1 MHIQEYWK
9 GARIFHTRGGFP
21 HRGSGQEA
29 IILFLV
35 FLLTACQSTGHK
47 ALIRQLTPEQ
57 KVRLL
62 IGSGQGSDNE
72 DKNRQ
77 MMASA
82 ANAVPGSAAAT
93 YPVPEL
99 HIPSLIYA
107 DGPAGL
113 RIAPRRSA
121 TDSTFFCTGFP
132 IGESLAATWD
142 ADLQEEVGRAMG
154 NEVLEYGVDVLL
166 APGINLMR
174 NPLCGR
180 NFEYYSEDPILSGR
194 TAAAVIRGVQT
205 NGVGCAVKHFA
216 ANNQEL
222 NRCSSDSR
230 VGTRTLRELYLRNF
244 EVAIREGQPWTVMT
258 AYNYINGQHASQSR
272 ELTEN
277 ILRGEWGYKG
287 LVMTDWGSG
296 TDPVAQIHAGN
307 DNIMPGGRST
317 FAKISDALRD
327 GRLSPSDVERS
338 VERMLTLIDKTPKAR
353 GYRPSQHPDLAGH
366 ARIARQAGAEGCVLL
381 KNDGALP
388 LAPES
393 RIALYGVTSY
403 ETIAGGTGAGDV
415 NKAYVINLDQGL
427 KEAGFALSVPVAEAY
442 AAHIA
447 AENERLAPI
456 NKKRGWWYG
465 AQLKDELPLIDT
477 LSTLRSATQGDTC
490 QSKNS
495 QLSTLNSQLSTLNSQ
510 LSSLLPLSA
519 LENDAAVIT
528 IGRRSGEGNDRALEG
543 DYQLKSQ
550 ELALISEVC
559 SAFHAQGKK
568 VTVVLNVCGPV
579 CTADWDTLPDAILV
593 AWQPGQEAG
602 RSIADVLSGAVCPS
616 GKLPM
621 TFARAYAD
629 HPSAA
634 NFANLGLPFDGKNK
648 SFYHYSDHPIYEQ
661 KDVDYQDY
669 AEDLAVGYR
678 HFTTA
683 EVPVSAPFGYGLS
696 YTRFSFED
704 FSVQQH
710 GRDITIS
717 VTVTN
722 TGSCAGKEV
731 AQVYWSNP
739 TIPSAPRTQL
749 LCYAKT
755 PLLQPGQSTRLTLH
769 ATQSDLAWFSESE
782 SAWRTESE
790 GNVLELR
797 ADANTL
803 LFIHP
808 LTFKKALIHP
818 CARVLLPQ

>member
-1 MHIQEYWK
+1 MHIP
-9 GARIFHTRGGFP
+9 ALRFSILTRN
-21 HRGSGQEA
+21 HRERPWSRAGA
-29 IILFLV
+29 II
-35 FLLTACQSTGHK
+35 FLLLLLSACQSTGHK
-47 ALIRQLTPEQ
+47 ALIRQLSPEQ

-82 ANAVPGSAAAT
+82 MNAVPGSAAAT

-113 RIAPRRSA
+113 RIAPRRSG

-142 ADLQEEVGRAMG
+142 ADLQEEVGKAMG

-180 NFEYYSEDPILSGR
+180 NFEYYSEDPVLSGR
-194 TAAAVIRGVQT
+194 TAAAMIRGVQT

-230 VGTRTLRELYLRNF
+230 VGTRALRELYLRNF
-244 EVAIREGQPWTVMT
+244 EIAIREGQPWTVMT

-272 ELTEN
+272 ELTED
-277 ILRGEWGYKG
+277 ILRGDWGYKG
-287 LVMTDWGSG
+287 LVMTDWGAG
-296 TDPVAQIHAGN
+296 TDPAAQIHAGN
-307 DNIMPGGRST
+307 DNIMPGRGST
-317 FAKISDALRD
+317 FAAISDALRD
-327 GRLSPSDVERS
+327 GRLSQADVDRS

-353 GYRPSQHPDLAGH
+353 GYRPSQCPDLKGH

-388 LAPES
+388 LAPGA

-415 NKAYVINLDQGL
+415 NKAYVISLDQGL
-427 KEAGFALSVPVAEAY
+427 EEAGFALSAPVTEAY

-465 AQLKDELPLIDT
+465 AQLKDELPH
-477 LSTLRSATQGDTC
+477 STTDSLLARSADD
-490 QSKNS
+490 S
-495 QLSTLNSQLSTLNSQ
+495 
-510 LSSLLPLSA
+510 
-519 LENDAAVIT
+519 DVAVIT
-528 IGRRSGEGNDRALEG
+528 LGRRSGEGNDRALEG
-543 DYQLKSQ
+543 DYTLTPQ
-550 ELALISEVC
+550 EHALIAGVC
-559 SAFHAQGKK
+559 RAFHTQGKK
-568 VTVVLNVCGPV
+568 VAVVLNVCGPV
-579 CTADWDTLPDAILV
+579 ITADWDTLPDAILL

-602 RSIADVLSGAVCPS
+602 RSMADVLSGTVCPS

-634 NFANLGLPFDGKNK
+634 NFANLSLPYDGKNK

-661 KDVDYQDY
+661 KDIDYQDY
-669 AEDLAVGYR
+669 AEELAVGYR

-683 EVPVSAPFGYGLS
+683 GVPVSYPFGYGLS
-696 YTRFSFED
+696 YTRFTFED

-710 GRDITIS
+710 GKDITIS

-739 TIPSAPRTQL
+739 TIPSAPRAQL

-755 PLLQPGQSTRLTLH
+755 PLLQPGQSTRLTLR
-769 ATQSDLAWFSESE
+769 ATQSDLAWFNASE
-782 SAWRTESE
+782 SAWRTEPR

-797 ADANTL
+797 TDANTL
-803 LFIHP
+803 LFSRP
-808 LTFKKALIHP
+808 LTFKKALIRP
-818 CARVLLPQ
+818 CARVLQPK

>member
-1 MHIQEYWK
+1 MNLIC
-9 GARIFHTRGGFP
+9 TRFT
-21 HRGSGQEA
+21 HLKNTVRGS
-29 IILFLV
+29 LPRH
-35 FLLTACQSTGHK
+35 LLEVLTPLRRLGAASCLLLLAACQPTGHR

-93 YPVPEL
+93 YPVPQL
-99 HIPSLIYA
+99 GIPSLIYA

-113 RIAPRRSA
+113 RIAPRRSG

-142 ADLQEEVGRAMG
+142 ADLQQEVGKAMG

-194 TAAAVIRGVQT
+194 TAAAVIRGVQE

-216 ANNQEL
+216 ANNQEV

-272 ELTEN
+272 ELTED
-277 ILRGEWGYKG
+277 ILRGDWGYKG
-287 LVMTDWGSG
+287 LVMTDWGAG

-307 DNIMPGGRST
+307 DNIMPGSRST
-317 FAKISDALRD
+317 YAKISDALRD
-327 GRLSPSDVERS
+327 GRLSPSDIDRS

-353 GYRPSQHPDLAGH
+353 GHRPSQHPDLAGH
-366 ARIARQAGAEGCVLL
+366 ARIARRAGAEGCVLL

-388 LAPES
+388 LAPGA

-415 NKAYVINLDQGL
+415 NKAYVVSLNQGL
-427 KEAGFALSVPVAEAY
+427 EEAGFALSAPVAEAY

-447 AENERLAPI
+447 A
-456 NKKRGWWYG
+456 
-465 AQLKDELPLIDT
+465 
-477 LSTLRSATQGDTC
+477 
-490 QSKNS
+490 
-495 QLSTLNSQLSTLNSQ
+495 
-510 LSSLLPLSA
+510 
-519 LENDAAVIT
+519 
-528 IGRRSGEGNDRALEG
+528 
-543 DYQLKSQ
+543 
-550 ELALISEVC
+550 VC
-559 SAFHAQGKK
+559 RTFHAEGKK
-568 VTVVLNVCGPV
+568 VAVVLGVCGPV
-579 CTADWDTLPDAILV
+579 CTADWDTLPDAILL

-669 AEDLAVGYR
+669 AEGLAVGYR

-683 EVPVSAPFGYGLS
+683 GVPVSYPFGYGLS
-696 YTRFSFED
+696 YTRFAFDD
-704 FSVQQH
+704 FSVRQH
-710 GRDITIS
+710 GQDITIH

-722 TGSCAGKEV
+722 TGSRAGKEV

-739 TIPSAPRTQL
+739 TIPSEPRTQL

-755 PLLQPGQSTRLTLH
+755 PLLQPGQSVRLTLR
-769 ATQSDLAWFSESE
+769 ATQADLAWFSEPE
-782 SAWRTESE
+782 SAWRTEPH
-790 GNVLELR
+790 GNVIELR
-797 ADANTL
+797 ADADTL
-803 LFIHP
+803 LFSRP
-808 LTFKKALIHP
+808 LTFRKALVRP